1 MTKHLPQTSL
11 GTRTAE
17 YNRDYW
23 HIVVDPDVSIDDV
36 MRPNFWAHHVASLK
50 PMDLIDVV
58 SVDMTMD
65 LTLRVISKGIG
76 YVEMRPLRVFLDES
90 RSNQVEG
97 QEDESD
103 KSPVPDG
110 YLVNFAPSHR
120 WRVLTNDPREIVSK
134 GHMTEK
140 EAIAA
145 AVEHS
150 QRAHGLA
157 A

>member
-23 HIVVDPDVSIDDV
+23 HIVVDPDVSINDI
-36 MRPNFWAHHVASLK
+36 MRPNFWAHHVSSLK
-50 PMDLIDVV
+50 PMDLVDIV
-58 SVDMTMD
+58 SADMTIDMQ
-65 LTLRVISKGIG
+65 LRVIAKGIG
-76 YVEMRPLRVFLDES
+76 YVEMRPLRVFIDES
-90 RSNQVEG
+90 RSDAAG
-97 QEDESD
+97 EDADNGERD
-103 KSPVPDG
+103 TIPEG

-120 WRVLTNDPREIVSK
+120 WRVLTADPREIVSK
-134 GHMTEK
+134 NHMTEK

-145 AVEHS
+145 AVGHAR
-150 QRAHGLA
+150 RALGTA